1 MSKIIYSGIFF
12 NDLPQNIKADFNN
25 TPRFIYITD
34 KFRPSKE
41 ELRQDLLGKKIDVEI
56 LGIENNNKNQAL
68 LTKDD
73 ILGYRHITVSWKDNS
88 TPKESNNIKT
98 WNMFETPIK
107 ITGTYGYYNGTGI
120 ITG

>member
-98 WNMFETPIK
+98 
-107 ITGTYGYYNGTGI
+107 
-120 ITG
+120 